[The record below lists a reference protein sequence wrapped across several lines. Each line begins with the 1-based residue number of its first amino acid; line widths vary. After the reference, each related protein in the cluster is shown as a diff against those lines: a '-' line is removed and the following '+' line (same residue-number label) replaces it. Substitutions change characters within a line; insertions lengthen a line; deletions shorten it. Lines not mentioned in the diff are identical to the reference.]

1 MANGII
7 TLDSAT
13 FAEKI
18 AASEVPILVHFW
30 AEWCVPCKMIAPILD
45 EIDNE
50 HGDKITI
57 SKLNVDNDP
66 DIARE
71 HQVMSIPTLLVF
83 KDGEVAK
90 RIVGAKSKA
99 ALLAD
104 LSEFL

>member
-1 MANGII
+1 MAKGII

-13 FAEKI
+13 FTEKI
-18 AASEVPILVHFW
+18 AASEVPILVDFW
-30 AEWCVPCKMIAPILD
+30 AEWCGPCKMITPILD
-45 EIDNE
+45 EIADE